1 VELRQLRYFVAIA
14 DRLSFTRAAEDL
26 VIAQPALSAQIQKL
40 EAEVGAALF
49 VRDKRHVELTDVGRR
64 VLGEARLALAHADR
78 ALRLGADGARGIT
91 GRLRI
96 GYNRVFPIVQLSRC
110 VRAFRDARPQ
120 VEILLDQTPAAEI
133 LAHIRNETMDAG
145 LILLPSESLPE
156 DVQALHMFSADV
168 NALLPTDHPL
178 AARASVG
185 LIELRDEPFILVNTR
200 DGFESQFEMVMQS
213 CRRAGFVPTVAQE
226 VSETR
231 LVFGLVAA
239 GLGVSLISS
248 ALAENQIEGVVR
260 VPVEPMRRLE
270 YGLVWS
276 AESRNP
282 AFPRFLELVRSVAA
296 VP

>member
-1 VELRQLRYFVAIA
+1 MELRQLRYFVAIA

-26 VIAQPALSAQIQKL
+26 VIAQPALSSQIQKL

-64 VLGEARLALAHADR
+64 VLSEARLALTHADR
-78 ALRLGADGARGIT
+78 ALRMGADGARGIT

-96 GYNRVFPIVQLSRC
+96 GYNRIFPIVQLSRC

-133 LAHIRNETMDAG
+133 LAHIRDGTMDAG
-145 LILLPSESLPE
+145 LILLPDEPLPD
-156 DVQALHMFSADV
+156 DVRALRMFSAGVDV
-168 NALLPTDHPL
+168 LLPSDHPL
-178 AARASVG
+178 AARAKIA

-200 DGFESQFEMVMQS
+200 DGFESQFEMVMQR
-213 CRRAGFVPTVAQE
+213 CRLAGFVPAVAQE

-248 ALAENQIEGVVR
+248 ALAETHIEGVAR
-260 VPVEPMRRLE
+260 VPVDPTRHLE

-276 AESRNP
+276 EESRNP
-282 AFPRFLELVRSVAA
+282 AFPSFLEIVRSVAA